1 MAQTNP
7 CCSVPEDL
15 RGTEAGVLLLCKECR
30 KQAGQ
35 AAQAAPEP
43 ALPTI
48 GTEDWPTEEEEA
60 SLTDGVILRDGCFGQ
75 PDKLLGRKPGL

>member
-7 CCSVPEDL
+7 CCNVPKEL
-15 RGTEAGVLLLCKECR
+15 RGTEAGVLLLCEQCR
-30 KQAGQ
+30 KQA
-35 AAQAAPEP
+35 EV
-43 ALPTI
+43 ALPAV

-60 SLTDGVILRDGCFGQ
+60 SLTDGVILHDGCFGQ